1 MKSLK
6 LITGIIAIIGLTA
19 CSQKTENNNKLEE
32 AIISNSQKEIENVKE
47 EYLLSAKIFKQL
59 DLTLSPFEDMTE
71 YALNKNDE
79 GIKKSLNQV
88 LKAKENKIFEA
99 NITPESI
106 DLLYQKL
113 NQLEEYVL
121 VNNHQQVALLSAE
134 IFEFNT
140 SNFIDADKIEN
151 QIKIEHLDYLGFQ
164 TLALLNQDQINW
176 KQLENTITDVEK
188 VWSSL
193 SKDVDDHNLKD
204 SFEYLFA
211 GLHLSVKNK
220 DDKMAKILASMDL
233 SLVDVLENAFE

>member
-151 QIKIEHLDYLGFQ
+151 QIKI
-164 TLALLNQDQINW
+164 
-176 KQLENTITDVEK
+176 
-188 VWSSL
+188 
-193 SKDVDDHNLKD
+193 
-204 SFEYLFA
+204 
-211 GLHLSVKNK
+211 
-220 DDKMAKILASMDL
+220 
-233 SLVDVLENAFE
+233 